1 MPALVDDFAEL
12 KLDPT
17 MGMRAW
23 LLGADRVESRQG
35 QDTEEFDQLA
45 APAQHW
51 PVTLT
56 CWPRMPQLR
65 HDVTLAQM
73 ALAGSSSQTNADF
86 DLSWSPTLAD
96 VEVRL

>member
-23 LLGADRVESRQG
+23 LLGADRVKSRQG

-56 CWPRMPQLR
+56 CWPRMPQLQD
-65 HDVTLAQM
+65 DVTLAQM
-73 ALAGSSSQTNADF
+73 ALGGSSSQTNADF